1 MKRIEKVVFDQMAAL
16 MESIFVVVYFFL
28 IKKFMMS
35 SGFKHSAANTLPGW
49 AIVDQDANNAAP
61 LPCSWT
67 WLVRKLYHG
76 GDLSRGGDLDGSW
89 LRSPGFNDL
98 LFFLL

>member
-1 MKRIEKVVFDQMAAL
+1 MKRIEKVVFHQMAAL

-61 LPCSWT
+61 LD
-67 WLVRKLYHG
+67 WLENSTMGVT
-76 GDLSRGGDLDGSW
+76 
-89 LRSPGFNDL
+89 
-98 LFFLL
+98 